1 MSVVGDVRKVIQ
13 DLVSPDVR
21 AVAAGLGDLKETVQV
36 MRTEMQEMEKRLVV
50 SISLAKT
57 EILLTVRNAELTE
70 KLAEMT
76 LAYDRLKRERTQ

>member
-21 AVAAGLGDLKETVQV
+21 AVAAGLGDLKEAVQV